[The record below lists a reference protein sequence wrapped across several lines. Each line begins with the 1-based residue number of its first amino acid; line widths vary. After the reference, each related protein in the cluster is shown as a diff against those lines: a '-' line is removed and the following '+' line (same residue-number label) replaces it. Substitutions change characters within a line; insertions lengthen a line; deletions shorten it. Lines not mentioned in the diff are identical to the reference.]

1 MRTNCIKI
9 LIALCAVF
17 LLSGCWDT
25 KDINH
30 RSLPIVMGVST
41 VDDQYKIHL
50 QIPDPDPNTI
60 QVRIVSEMG
69 ETVSKAVDKLSA
81 NMESRIDL
89 LHVKVIVIDKEL
101 AKKGGKDLISGFMRA
116 REVSPKALVIVS
128 DEEIEPFFSNLKNTT
143 DPQGTTLFDFFDKD
157 AGWNP
162 EIALTRVWQ
171 VYRSIHSYTRDV
183 VVPIVK
189 SGESTTIKHLG
200 SAVIKNGKMVE
211 RIGTDETLLVNTFY
225 EESTYGRIEVMDEAT
240 VMIVDTSMDHKSQYI
255 DQIPYLNSQLH
266 LKVVL
271 LETKGKPTTKEI
283 RTSLETMLT
292 NRFNEMFTKI
302 QESEA
307 DILGLGQ
314 YFRTKIPREKLR
326 NWRSEQYPNLKMDLQ
341 VHVVIQNEGQLKLGA
356 D

>member
-1 MRTNCIKI
+1 MRTIPVKI
-9 LIALCAVF
+9 WIMICSVF
-17 LLSGCWDT
+17 LLNGCWDT

-30 RSLPIVMGVST
+30 RSLPIVMGVSMFG
-41 VDDQYKIHL
+41 DQYKIHL
-50 QIPDPDPNTI
+50 QIPDPDPDTM
-60 QVRIVSEMG
+60 QVKIVTEMG
-69 ETVSKAVDKLSA
+69 ETVSKAVDKISA

-101 AKKGGKDLISGFMRA
+101 AKKGVKDLISGFMRA
-116 REVSPKALVIVS
+116 REVSPKALIVVS
-128 DEEIEPFFSNLKNTT
+128 DEEIEPFFTHLKKTT

-162 EIALTRVWQ
+162 QIALTRVWQ

-183 VVPIVK
+183 AVPIIK
-189 SGESTTIKHLG
+189 SGDSTGVEHLG

-211 RIGTDETLLVNTFY
+211 RIETDETLLVNAFY
-225 EESTYGRIEVMDEAT
+225 EESTYGKVEVMDEAT
-240 VMIVDTSMDHKSQYI
+240 VMIVNNTMKHNSEII

-271 LETKGKPTTKEI
+271 LETKGNPTEKEI
-283 RTSLETMLT
+283 RASLEKLLT

-307 DILGLGQ
+307 DILGVGQ
-314 YFRTKIPREKLR
+314 YFRTKIQREKLK
-326 NWRSEQYPNLKMDLQ
+326 NWRSKQYPNLKMDFQ
-341 VHVVIQNEGQLKLGA
+341 VHVVIQNEGQLKLVA

>member
-1 MRTNCIKI
+1 MRTNSLKI
-9 LIALCAVF
+9 LIILCALF

-30 RSLPIVMGVST
+30 RSLPIVMGVAME
-41 VDDQYKIHL
+41 DDQYKVHL
-50 QIPDPDPNTI
+50 QIPDPSPTTMK
-60 QVRIVSEMG
+60 VRIVSETG

-81 NMESRIDL
+81 NLESSINL

-101 AKKGGKDLISGFMRA
+101 AKKGVKDLISGFMRS
-116 REVSPKALVIVS
+116 RDVSPKALVVIS

-143 DPQGTTLFDFFDKD
+143 EPQSTTLFDFFDKN

-183 VVPIVK
+183 ALPIIK
-189 SGESTTIKHLG
+189 SGDSTIIEHLG
-200 SAVIKNGKMVE
+200 SAVIKKGKMVE
-211 RIGTDETLLVNTFY
+211 QINTEETLLVNAFY
-225 EESTYGRIEVMDEAT
+225 EESTYGKVEVMDEAT
-240 VMIVDTSMDHKSQYI
+240 VMIVKNSMDHKSQVI
-255 DQIPYLNSQLH
+255 DQVPYLNSKLH

-271 LETKGKPTTKEI
+271 LETKGNPTVKEI
-283 RTSLETMLT
+283 RTSLETLLT

-307 DILGLGQ
+307 DILGVGQ
-314 YFRTKIPREKLR
+314 YFRTQIPKEKLKK
-326 NWRSEQYPNLKMDLQ
+326 WRSTQYPNLRIDIE
-341 VHVVIQNEGQLKLGA
+341 VHTVIQNEGQLKLMT